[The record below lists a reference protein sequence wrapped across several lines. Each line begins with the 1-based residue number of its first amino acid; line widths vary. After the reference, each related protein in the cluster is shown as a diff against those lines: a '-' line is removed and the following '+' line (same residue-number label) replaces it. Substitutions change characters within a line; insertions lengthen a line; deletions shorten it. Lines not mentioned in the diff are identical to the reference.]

1 MHGGRKRKY
10 YEKKKGDEDR
20 EREMNNGE

>member
-1 MHGGRKRKY
+1 MHGGRKRK